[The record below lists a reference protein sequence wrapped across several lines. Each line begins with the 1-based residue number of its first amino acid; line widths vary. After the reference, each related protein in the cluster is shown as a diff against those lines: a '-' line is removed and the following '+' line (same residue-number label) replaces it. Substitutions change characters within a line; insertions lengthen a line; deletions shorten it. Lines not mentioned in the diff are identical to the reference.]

1 MHRSPVWTAFITEHV
16 VTRGWARRIDAKT
29 VVLRELERTIFTL
42 SEYTPPRTR
51 RGEHILKFA
60 NANGKTP
67 HFSDSYLT
75 IFILSRSSCHSY
87 SYSDSLSLSL
97 TLISDMLLTKSDAQ
111 EFKGVIEDL
120 GGL

>member
-16 VTRGWARRIDAKT
+16 VTRSWARRIDAKT

-60 NANGKTP
+60 NASGKIP
-67 HFSDSYLT
+67 LVFLILLFSFFLVLLV
-75 IFILSRSSCHSY
+75 ILI
-87 SYSDSLSLSL
+87 L
-97 TLISDMLLTKSDAQ
+97 TLTHSHSHSPLISNMSLTKSDAQ